1 MGWPGIR
8 GSIRR
13 TACIRTR
20 WANGSWRRMCGR
32 RWSHYYSVLG
42 NRESGL
48 GNRESRVPIS
58 GEQHSLTRAKTTAKF
73 KGCLALVSVSSFLF
87 PDRAQR
93 MAIPATQI
101 RRGMVIVFEGDPCR
115 IVEFRHHTP
124 GNLRA
129 MVQAKLKN
137 LRNGASFEHRFRAAD
152 SIDPAS
158 METHDLEFLY
168 QGGDTYHF
176 MNTENYDQLE
186 MDEEMLG
193 DNAQWMQ
200 PGMKIQAEY
209 YDGRPVGIKL
219 PNSLVLEVVDTAPVM
234 KTATKTA
241 SSKPAKLENGVTINV
256 PEFVGTG
263 DKVKV
268 NPATSEYQERAK

>member
-1 MGWPGIR
+1 
-8 GSIRR
+8 
-13 TACIRTR
+13 
-20 WANGSWRRMCGR
+20 
-32 RWSHYYSVLG
+32 
-42 NRESGL
+42 
-48 GNRESRVPIS
+48 
-58 GEQHSLTRAKTTAKF
+58 
-73 KGCLALVSVSSFLF
+73 
-87 PDRAQR
+87 

-101 RRGMVIVFEGDPCR
+101 RRGMVIVFEGQPCR
-115 IVEFRHHTP
+115 VIEFRHHTP

-137 LRNGASFEHRFRAAD
+137 LRSGSSFEHRFRAAD

-186 MDEEMLG
+186 MDEETLG

-268 NPATSEYQERAK
+268 NPSTGEYQERAK

>member
-1 MGWPGIR
+1 
-8 GSIRR
+8 
-13 TACIRTR
+13 
-20 WANGSWRRMCGR
+20 
-32 RWSHYYSVLG
+32 
-42 NRESGL
+42 
-48 GNRESRVPIS
+48 
-58 GEQHSLTRAKTTAKF
+58 
-73 KGCLALVSVSSFLF
+73 
-87 PDRAQR
+87 

-101 RRGMVIVFEGDPCR
+101 RRGMVIVFEGEPCR
-115 IVEFRHHTP
+115 VIEFRHHTP

-137 LRNGASFEHRFRAAD
+137 LRTGSSFEHRFRAAD

-186 MDEEMLG
+186 MDEETLG

-200 PGMKIQAEY
+200 PNMKIQAEY

-241 SSKPAKLENGVTINV
+241 STKPAKLENGVTINV

-268 NPATSEYQERAK
+268 NPSTGEYQERAK

>member
-1 MGWPGIR
+1 
-8 GSIRR
+8 
-13 TACIRTR
+13 
-20 WANGSWRRMCGR
+20 
-32 RWSHYYSVLG
+32 
-42 NRESGL
+42 
-48 GNRESRVPIS
+48 
-58 GEQHSLTRAKTTAKF
+58 
-73 KGCLALVSVSSFLF
+73 
-87 PDRAQR
+87 

-101 RRGMVIVFEGDPCR
+101 RRGMVIVFEGEPCR
-115 IVEFRHHTP
+115 VVELRHHTP

-137 LRNGASFEHRFRAAD
+137 LRSGSNFEHRFRAAD
-152 SIDPAS
+152 TVEKAS
-158 METHDLEFLY
+158 METHDLEFMY

-176 MNTENYDQLE
+176 MNTENYDQIE
-186 MDEEMLG
+186 MDEEALG

-219 PNSLVLEVVDTAPVM
+219 PNSLVLEVVDTAPVI

-241 SSKPAKLENGVTINV
+241 STKPAKLENGVTINV

-268 NPATSEYQERAK
+268 NPATGEYQERAKG